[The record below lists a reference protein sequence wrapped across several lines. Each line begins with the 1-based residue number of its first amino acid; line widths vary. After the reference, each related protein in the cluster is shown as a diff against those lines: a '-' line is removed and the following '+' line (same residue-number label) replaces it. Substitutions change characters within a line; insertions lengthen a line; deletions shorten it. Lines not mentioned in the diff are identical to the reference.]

1 MGGLQ
6 GKERRSYGPGRRAT
20 DQTTQ
25 GAMPWVR
32 VLLLAIA
39 LVITAYAVLVI
50 RDDSRPRREA
60 QAMRIEALGLEARLA
75 ATRIEAR
82 LAATARAMTLAGRDL
97 SERPEQ
103 AVEALDLARAV
114 APDAAFALLD
124 RDGNILAAIGGKTD
138 AATAR
143 QPLGAYALSD
153 DALSSR
159 RSVDGG
165 GSIIARTPLP
175 PLDAGLKGASL
186 SVVQAGQ
193 APADAARAVKGPDG
207 KARLTAS
214 APIVGTGHAV
224 VAALPVAGGMAAWLD
239 DAWLLVAP

>member
-60 QAMRIEALGLEARLA
+60 EAMRIEALGLEARLA

-82 LAATARAMTLAGRDL
+82 LAATAGAMTLAARDL
-97 SERPEQ
+97 SERPDQ
-103 AVEALDLARAV
+103 AVEALDRARAV
-114 APDAAFALLD
+114 APSPCSITTETSSPRSAARPTLQPPASRWAPTPSATTPCPAVAPSTTAAPLS
-124 RDGNILAAIGGKTD
+124 LA
-138 AATAR
+138 R
-143 QPLGAYALSD
+143 PC
-153 DALSSR
+153 R
-159 RSVDGG
+159 RS
-165 GSIIARTPLP
+165 TP
-175 PLDAGLKGASL
+175 G
-186 SVVQAGQ
+186 
-193 APADAARAVKGPDG
+193 
-207 KARLTAS
+207 
-214 APIVGTGHAV
+214 
-224 VAALPVAGGMAAWLD
+224 
-239 DAWLLVAP
+239 